1 VPIILKKMET
11 LKAKKE
17 DLEMSEL
24 ARFQCHQNIFF
35 FGYDDSAKIS

>member
-24 ARFQCHQNIFF
+24 ARCHCHQKHFF
-35 FGYDDSAKIS
+35 FGYDDLAKIS